1 MIANVVLDAD
11 TVTHNMATRLS
22 TCSLGHVLFLK
33 NQVPFPVV
41 QLARMPRSD
50 ASSRAAKMK
59 QDLITSFDTLASHLY
74 TTFIALSTSLALR
87 DTAKPEHIVPVP
99 ATSSSRTGRV
109 FMAIVLGPT
118 IGTAKARVI
127 LGIDGFEV
135 KMWGMAEDT
144 VLDGTVERDSGESGA
159 DTDKSDHVSSSESD
173 SNDTQSTGS
182 SPPPSRSPSP
192 SLSSSTSSSSDI
204 PDRPDNTRTP
214 PQDPL
219 RAAERLLSQTLA
231 SAWAEDTN
239 GQGLASEMAPTHT
252 HILIRAPRRFTHP
265 SWTQRQNI
273 SGAMDAALDA
283 FLFESGEVVHSE
295 GVDAT
300 TNSAGA
306 RTRKQKKGRVE
317 GVWIRARGDWDG
329 DGDGNGEVAEEDE
342 WIWWSWDGK
351 LSGFAD
357 W

>member
-1 MIANVVLDAD
+1 
-11 TVTHNMATRLS
+11 
-22 TCSLGHVLFLK
+22 
-33 NQVPFPVV
+33 
-41 QLARMPRSD
+41 
-50 ASSRAAKMK
+50 MK

-87 DTAKPEHIVPVP
+87 DTAKPEHIVLVP
-99 ATSSSRTGRV
+99 AASSSRTGRV

-144 VLDGTVERDSGESGA
+144 VLDGTVERDSGESETDDDGSESGA

-239 GQGLASEMAPTHT
+239 GQGLASEMGTSPPFLLTSHTPSSLTPHAHTAPTHT

-317 GVWIRARGDWDG
+317 GVWIRARGVNTLRDRQRGQDWDG